1 LIEIVSSSCS
11 SQLAGRVG
19 EAPAR
24 NSSYGSGGTPVSS
37 QRITVT
43 PVRSSDWVTGAS
55 VVSSK
60 RYLAPLCRRMYPTSA
75 LDRRLLTAT
84 RIPPAAGTPKCASS
98 MAGELNS
105 SVATRSPLARPADLS
120 ALASR
125 QDRSAS
131 SR

>member
-11 SQLAGRVG
+11 SQLSGRTG
-19 EAPAR
+19 DAPAR
-24 NSSYGSGGTPVSS
+24 NSSYGSPGTPVSS

-43 PVRSSDWVTGAS
+43 PARPDAS
-55 VVSSK
+55 VTAASPVSSS
-60 RYLAPLCRRMYPTSA
+60 RYFAPLCCKMYPISA
-75 LDRRLLTAT
+75 PDRRLLTAT
-84 RIPPAAGTPKCASS
+84 RIPPAAGTPKWASS

-105 SVATRSPLARPADLS
+105 SAATRSPLARPADLS

-125 QDRSAS
+125 HDRSAS

>member
-1 LIEIVSSSCS
+1 MIEIVSSSCS
-11 SQLAGRVG
+11 SQLAGRAG

-24 NSSYGSGGTPVSS
+24 NSSYGSPGTPVSS

-43 PVRSSDWVTGAS
+43 PARSSGSATAAS
-55 VVSSK
+55 PASSS
-60 RYLAPLCRRMYPTSA
+60 RYLAPLCCRMYPTSA

-84 RIPPAAGTPKCASS
+84 RIPPAAGTPKWASS

-125 QDRSAS
+125 HDRSAS